1 MIPDETIEQIRESAD
16 IVGIIGEYV
25 QLKKTGSDYRGPCPF
40 HQGTRRNFSVVP
52 AKKLYHCFVCGES
65 GDVFKFLTKRLGVE
79 WPEAV
84 KMVGEKVGIEVID
97 TKVRREGP
105 DPREPIWELQAT
117 AAAYFQKM
125 LWDDGVGAQARE
137 YLTDRGV
144 TRAVADDFGL
154 GFAPREI
161 GLMRSYMNA
170 LGFDDARLQE
180 GGLLVT
186 SEQETEPRPRF
197 RGRLMF
203 PILDALGRNV
213 GFGGRLLG
221 PGEPK
226 YLNSPESPVFSKGK
240 LLYALNRSRNLI
252 RRADRALVVEGYFD
266 ALRVMSSGIEEVVA
280 PLGTALTETQVTLL
294 RKYTRN
300 VFLLYDSD
308 AAGLKATFRAGDELL
323 SQGFSVRVV
332 TFPPG
337 EDPDTYAQA
346 HGSAGI
352 ETQLTNAIDV
362 FERKIQILDRAGWFG
377 ELQKKRR
384 ALDRL
389 LPTIRATADEIMRD
403 LYIGRASE
411 VTGVDRQILLR
422 ELSQQRGPG
431 VRQMPATP
439 PSGVVEP
446 SMPERPAI
454 RGRQGDRRRVMSD
467 RGTSA
472 ERELVWAMLQ
482 QRSRVESIAER
493 IGPDSFRHP
502 AYKAIF
508 AALLEAGETVSLAE
522 IGNSLD
528 PDALDE
534 AEELLA
540 EGEEFKDAPRT
551 IDDSIT
557 KIHVREM
564 EDQLIDI
571 ERLLPLA
578 SESEKKGLEE
588 DKQKLVAQIRAS
600 GKMAFKAFRR
610 ERTR

>member
-1 MIPDETIEQIRESAD
+1 VIPDETIEQVREAAD

-65 GDVFKFLTKRLGVE
+65 GDVFKFLQKRLGVE

-84 KMVGEKVGIEVID
+84 KMVGEKAGIEVVD

-125 LWDDGVGAQARE
+125 LWDDAVGAQARE
-137 YLTDRGV
+137 YLAERGV
-144 TRAVADDFGL
+144 SRAVADDFGL

-170 LGFDDARLQE
+170 LGFDDARLLE

-203 PILDALGRNV
+203 PILDVLGRNV

-240 LLYALNRSRNLI
+240 LLYALNRSRNAI

-280 PLGTALTETQVTLL
+280 PLGTALTETQVGLL

-337 EDPDTYAQA
+337 EDPDSYAKE
-346 HGSAGI
+346 HGSAGL
-352 ETQLTNAIDV
+352 ELQLTNAIDV

-411 VTGVDRQILLR
+411 ITGVDRQILLR
-422 ELSQQRGPG
+422 ELTNQRGPALRPPPG
-431 VRQMPATP
+431 PPA
-439 PSGVVEP
+439 GVVEP
-446 SMPERPAI
+446 PMSQRPAI
-454 RGRQGDRRRVMSD
+454 RGRQGDRRRPPRD

-493 IGPDSFRHP
+493 IGPDAFRHP

-508 AALLEAGETVSLAE
+508 AALLDAGESVTLEE
-522 IGNSLD
+522 IGKTF
-528 PDALDE
+528 DADTLDE
-534 AEELLA
+534 AEELLG
-540 EGEEFKDAPRT
+540 EGEAGKEAQKT
-551 IDDSIT
+551 IDDSIA
-557 KIHVREM
+557 KLNVRDM
-564 EDQLIDI
+564 E
-571 ERLLPLA
+571 ERLDEIKGLLPLA
-578 SESEKKGLEE
+578 NPDERAVLEE
-588 DKQKLVAQIRAS
+588 EQARIVAQTRAS
-600 GKMAFKAFRR
+600 GKGSWAVSRG
-610 ERTR
+610 RTR

>member
-1 MIPDETIEQIRESAD
+1 MIPDETIERVREAAD
-16 IVGIIGEYV
+16 IVAIIGEYV

-52 AKKLYHCFVCGES
+52 AKHLYHCFVCGES
-65 GDVFKFLTKRLGVE
+65 GDVFTFLQKRLGVD
-79 WPEAV
+79 WPESV
-84 KMVGEKVGIEVID
+84 KIVGEKAGIEVID

-117 AAAYFQKM
+117 AAAYFHKM
-125 LWDDGVGAQARE
+125 LWDDAVGSQARD
-137 YLTDRGV
+137 YLAERGV
-144 TRAVADDFGL
+144 SRAVADDFGL

-161 GLMRSYMNA
+161 GLMRTYMNA

-240 LLYALNRSRNLI
+240 LLYALNRSRNSI

-280 PLGTALTETQVTLL
+280 PLGTALTETQVGLL

-337 EDPDTYAQA
+337 EDPDSYAKA
-346 HGSAGI
+346 HGSEGI

-411 VTGVDRQILLR
+411 ITGVDRQILLR
-422 ELSQQRGPG
+422 ELSQQRGPALRPPVTPAAEG
-431 VRQMPATP
+431 VTDP
-439 PSGVVEP
+439 PVP
-446 SMPERPAI
+446 QRPAI
-454 RGRQGDRRRVMSD
+454 RSRQGDRRRSIPA
-467 RGTSA
+467 RSTSV
-472 ERELVWAMLQ
+472 ERALVWAMLH
-482 QRSRVESIAER
+482 QRSRVVAIAER
-493 IGPDSFRHP
+493 LGPDSFGDEVYRS
-502 AYKAIF
+502 IF
-508 AALLEAGETVSLAE
+508 SALLAAGETIPIEE
-522 IGNSLD
+522 IAAGLD
-528 PDALDE
+528 TKAVDE
-534 AEELLA
+534 IQELLSETEDGQVGQA
-540 EGEEFKDAPRT
+540 I
-551 IDDSIT
+551 IDGSIE
-557 KIHVREM
+557 KLEVLQM
-564 EDQLIDI
+564 EARMDEIM
-571 ERLLPLA
+571 RLLPLA
-578 SESEKKGLEE
+578 SPEERKALEAEQMKIAREK
-588 DKQKLVAQIRAS
+588 RAS
-600 GKMAFKAFRR
+600 NKGRWAMTKGN
-610 ERTR
+610 TR